1 MSSGNTEVYKR
12 ASDAREL
19 EFEVAVSHLT
29 GVLGTEPVL
38 YKNRKCSS
46 PLSPLP
52 NPTVIILEDATSLS
66 LILKWSQGNQICT
79 HWKVMAPA
87 SKVHLV
93 GDCSFSFRKSCLAW
107 LWYCWRSRPDWKKIT
122 SLKNLTHT
130 NKAVSEAAWYHKILC
145 K

>member
-38 YKNRKCSS
+38 DKNRKCSS

-52 NPTVIILEDATSLS
+52 SPTVMILEDATSLS
-66 LILKWSQGNQICT
+66 LILK
-79 HWKVMAPA
+79 
-87 SKVHLV
+87 
-93 GDCSFSFRKSCLAW
+93 
-107 LWYCWRSRPDWKKIT
+107 
-122 SLKNLTHT
+122 
-130 NKAVSEAAWYHKILC
+130 
-145 K
+145 